1 MNIILLPAGI
11 IAGAVIGYL
20 TAGRK
25 AAALKTQ
32 VEAAGEREALLN
44 RTAEERI
51 ARERS
56 IAEERLQE
64 AARQASE
71 RLDAQERLF
80 AERLAEQAHSF
91 NERLAQQERSFGERI
106 AQQQRQ
112 WEQRLAEQKEEA
124 EALHKRMNTEFENLS
139 NRIFQSKTEDFT
151 RLNAEHLGNLLR
163 PLDEK
168 IKDFKEK
175 VEQVYST
182 EAKERFS
189 LGERIKELVELNNR
203 LSEDA
208 NNLTRALKGDSKMQG
223 NWGEMILERLLQA
236 SGLIE
241 GEHYFRQEFL
251 KDERGEAIVSEES
264 GQKMQPD
271 ILIRYPDEREMIIDS
286 KVSLTAYA
294 AYTSAE
300 DRDEQARWLKA
311 HLQSV
316 RNHIDELSRKDY
328 SHYDIKAPDFVMM
341 FIPTE
346 GAYLLAIQSDANLWE
361 YAYNKKVVLMSPTNL
376 ISALRLSLDLWKRE
390 NQVKNVQAMKIMSLL
405 GAGGCFSEF
414 YGMDF
419 TDDVILLGHDGPAH
433 FLLGEEKARLVP
445 LPVYHGK
452 PGKGLSIQMSVKHG
466 PVTLLSVVEGRDGIS
481 FLLAEGESVPGPV
494 LNIGN
499 INSRYRFPL
508 PAREFIDRWSKAG
521 PSHHCAIG
529 VGHVAGAIRKYAALL
544 GIPVTVVC

>member
-1 MNIILLPAGI
+1 VAEQGIMLPKPQAQGNREEVRWC
-11 IAGAVIGYL
+11 AVTNSQQQGVVFISDSTMSANL
-20 TAGRK
+20 
-25 AAALKTQ
+25 AL
-32 VEAAGEREALLN
+32 
-44 RTAEERI
+44 
-51 ARERS
+51 
-56 IAEERLQE
+56 
-64 AARQASE
+64 ASE
-71 RLDAQERLF
+71 RDSLQAQNAGLLRDLQGQQEMLAAMRETADATVAANINLV
-80 AERLAEQAHSF
+80 
-91 NERLAQQERSFGERI
+91 NERDLARQQVD
-106 AQQQRQ
+106 
-112 WEQRLAEQKEEA
+112 EQKEEA

-390 NQVKNVQAMKIMSLL
+390 NQVKNVQAIIKRGTALYEKIVGFTDTFLTLGDRMATLQKDYDKALNQLSEGNGSVVRQAEMLKDMSLTPKKRI
-405 GAGGCFSEF
+405 S
-414 YGMDF
+414 
-419 TDDVILLGHDGPAH
+419 
-433 FLLGEEKARLVP
+433 ARL
-445 LPVYHGK
+445 LPK
-452 PGKGLSIQMSVKHG
+452 EEIQ
-466 PVTLLSVVEGRDGIS
+466 ED
-481 FLLAEGESVPGPV
+481 AEQED
-494 LNIGN
+494 N
-499 INSRYRFPL
+499 
-508 PAREFIDRWSKAG
+508 K
-521 PSHHCAIG
+521 
-529 VGHVAGAIRKYAALL
+529 
-544 GIPVTVVC
+544 

>member
-1 MNIILLPAGI
+1 MNIILLLVGI
-11 IAGAVIGYL
+11 IAGAIIGYL

-32 VEAAGEREALLN
+32 VEAAEEREALLN

-51 ARERS
+51 TRERS

-64 AARQASE
+64 ANRQASE
-71 RLDAQERLF
+71 RLSAQERLF
-80 AERLAEQAHSF
+80 AERISEQARGF
-91 NERLAQQERSFGERI
+91 NERLAEQERSFGERI
-106 AQQQRQ
+106 TQQQRQ

-151 RLNAEHLGNLLR
+151 KLNAEHLGNLLR

-251 KDERGEAIVSEES
+251 KDERREAIVSEES

-271 ILIRYPDEREMIIDS
+271 ILIKYPDEREMIIDS

-300 DRDEQARWLKA
+300 DREE

-316 RNHIDELSRKDY
+316 RSHIDELSRKDY
-328 SHYDIKAPDFVMM
+328 SHYDIKSPDFVMM

-390 NQVKNVQAMKIMSLL
+390 NQVKNVQAIIKRGTALYEKIVGFTDTFLTLGDRMATLQKDYDKALNQLSEGNGSVVRQAEMLKDMSLTPKKRI
-405 GAGGCFSEF
+405 S
-414 YGMDF
+414 
-419 TDDVILLGHDGPAH
+419 
-433 FLLGEEKARLVP
+433 ARL
-445 LPVYHGK
+445 LPK
-452 PGKGLSIQMSVKHG
+452 EEIQEE
-466 PVTLLSVVEGRDGIS
+466 TED
-481 FLLAEGESVPGPV
+481 EE
-494 LNIGN
+494 
-499 INSRYRFPL
+499 
-508 PAREFIDRWSKAG
+508 
-521 PSHHCAIG
+521 
-529 VGHVAGAIRKYAALL
+529 
-544 GIPVTVVC
+544 

>member
-1 MNIILLPAGI
+1 MDILLLIAGIVIGIIL
-11 IAGAVIGYL
+11 GYL
-20 TAGRK
+20 MAGRK
-25 AAALKTQ
+25 ATALKAQ
-32 VEAAGEREALLN
+32 VDAATERETLLT
-44 RTAEERI
+44 RSAEERI
-51 ARERS
+51 NRERS
-56 IAEERLQE
+56 IAEERLKE
-64 AARQASE
+64 AGHQASE
-71 RLDAQERLF
+71 HLASQERLF
-80 AERLAEQAHSF
+80 
-91 NERLAQQERSFGERI
+91 NERLSEQERSFSERLTE
-106 AQQQRQ
+106 QQKQ
-112 WEQRLAEQKEEA
+112 WEQRLTAQKEEA
-124 EALHKRMNTEFENLS
+124 EALHRRMNAEFENLS

-151 RLNAEHLGNLLR
+151 KLNAEHLNNLLR

-251 KDERGEAIVSEES
+251 KDERGEVIVSEES

-271 ILIRYPDEREMIIDS
+271 ILIKYPDEREMIIDS

-300 DRDEQARWLKA
+300 EREEQTRWLKA

-316 RNHIDELSRKDY
+316 RSHIDELSRKDY
-328 SHYDIKAPDFVMM
+328 SRYDVKSPDFVMM

-346 GAYLLAIQSDANLWE
+346 GAYLLAIQSDNNLWE
-361 YAYNKKVVLMSPTNL
+361 YAYSKKVVLMSPTNL

-390 NQVKNVQAMKIMSLL
+390 NQVKNVQAIIKRGTALYEKIVGFTDTFLSIGDRMTAMQRDYDKAVNQLSEGNGSVVRQAEMLKDMSLTPKKRI
-405 GAGGCFSEF
+405 S
-414 YGMDF
+414 
-419 TDDVILLGHDGPAH
+419 
-433 FLLGEEKARLVP
+433 ARL
-445 LPVYHGK
+445 LPKEEMPTEEMH
-452 PGKGLSIQMSVKHG
+452 
-466 PVTLLSVVEGRDGIS
+466 TED
-481 FLLAEGESVPGPV
+481 
-494 LNIGN
+494 
-499 INSRYRFPL
+499 
-508 PAREFIDRWSKAG
+508 
-521 PSHHCAIG
+521 
-529 VGHVAGAIRKYAALL
+529 
-544 GIPVTVVC
+544 

>member
-1 MNIILLPAGI
+1 MNIILLLVGI

-20 TAGRK
+20 MAGRK

-32 VEAAGEREALLN
+32 VEAAEAREALLN

-64 AARQASE
+64 AGRQAAE
-71 RLDAQERLF
+71 RLSTQERLF
-80 AERLAEQAHSF
+80 AERISEQARGF
-91 NERLAQQERSFGERI
+91 NE
-106 AQQQRQ
+106 
-112 WEQRLAEQKEEA
+112 RLAEQKEEA

-151 RLNAEHLGNLLR
+151 KLNAEHLGNLLR

-251 KDERGEAIVSEES
+251 KDERGEVIVSEES

-271 ILIRYPDEREMIIDS
+271 ILIKYPDEREMIIDS

-300 DRDEQARWLKA
+300 DREEQARWLKA

-328 SHYDIKAPDFVMM
+328 SHYDIKSPDFVMM

-346 GAYLLAIQSDANLWE
+346 ALTCLPYKAT
-361 YAYNKKVVLMSPTNL
+361 PTFG
-376 ISALRLSLDLWKRE
+376 S
-390 NQVKNVQAMKIMSLL
+390 
-405 GAGGCFSEF
+405 
-414 YGMDF
+414 
-419 TDDVILLGHDGPAH
+419 TP
-433 FLLGEEKARLVP
+433 
-445 LPVYHGK
+445 
-452 PGKGLSIQMSVKHG
+452 
-466 PVTLLSVVEGRDGIS
+466 TT
-481 FLLAEGESVPGPV
+481 
-494 LNIGN
+494 
-499 INSRYRFPL
+499 
-508 PAREFIDRWSKAG
+508 
-521 PSHHCAIG
+521 
-529 VGHVAGAIRKYAALL
+529 RKSY
-544 GIPVTVVC
+544 